1 MENKPVQREKIA
13 FVIHGIS
20 MGGAEKF
27 LITLSNYFYENGYS
41 PVLIILSEQQDLINE
56 LNPCIK
62 TISVIKRNRF
72 DLSISNK
79 IRNIIDE
86 QGIKRVFC
94 INTYAF
100 FFTKLALLFKNDIR
114 IFLSPHSTI
123 PVSNKVFLLNFLYYR
138 FLTKNDTV
146 VFLCQ
151 NQKSY
156 LERKYMIPESIQK
169 IVYNGIDTEYFNPE
183 RLTGNDKEEL
193 YKKFNITQKDKVI
206 VQVARLSTE
215 KRHMDAI
222 DALDILHKRFKNN
235 AHLILV
241 GKGEFGYTRKLK
253 DYAIEKDLYDY
264 IHFEGNQSDVR
275 KYYSISDV
283 FTLTSNSET
292 FSLAALEAMAFGVPC
307 SLTDVGGANE
317 MIMEGVSGKLCE
329 AENTISIANSWNDLL
344 NSNLKGNKIRQYI
357 LDNFSSKKMLDQYLQ
372 LID

>member
-1 MENKPVQREKIA
+1 MENKYNQNEKIA

-27 LITLSNYFYENGYS
+27 LITLSNYFYENGYN
-41 PVLIILSEQQDLINE
+41 PILIILSEQQDLINE
-56 LNPCIK
+56 LNPSIK
-62 TISVIKRNRF
+62 TISVIKKNRF
-72 DLSISNK
+72 DLLISNR
-79 IRNIIDE
+79 IRTIIDE
-86 QGIKRVFC
+86 LKIKRVFC

-100 FFTKLALLFKNDIR
+100 FFTKLALLFKDDIR

-123 PVSNKVFLLNFLYYR
+123 PLSKKVFLLNFLYYR
-138 FLTKNDTV
+138 FLNKNDTIV
-146 VFLCQ
+146 YLCQ

-156 LERKYMIPESIQK
+156 LEKKYLISKSIQK
-169 IVYNGIDTEYFNPE
+169 IVYNGIDTEYFNPDRMTE
-183 RLTGNDKEEL
+183 NNKEEL
-193 YKKFNITQKDKVI
+193 YKKFNITPKDKVI

-222 DALDILHKRFKNN
+222 DALDILHRRFKNN

-241 GKGEFGYTRKLK
+241 GQGEFEYTRKLK

-283 FTLTSNSET
+283 FALTSNSET

-317 MIMEGVSGKLCE
+317 MIMEGLSGKLCE
-329 AENTISIANSWNDLL
+329 PENTISIANSWNDLL

>member
-283 FTLTSNSET
+283 FALTSNSET